1 MSLDKGY
8 CHIRVPKMVFRACL
22 DPPFHLPPF
31 YRCTKAPAWGNGV
44 LQRVVARFCV
54 VTRW

>member
-31 YRCTKAPAWGNGV
+31 YRCTRASAWGNGV
-44 LQRVVARFCV
+44 LQRVMTPFCV
-54 VTRW
+54 ATRR